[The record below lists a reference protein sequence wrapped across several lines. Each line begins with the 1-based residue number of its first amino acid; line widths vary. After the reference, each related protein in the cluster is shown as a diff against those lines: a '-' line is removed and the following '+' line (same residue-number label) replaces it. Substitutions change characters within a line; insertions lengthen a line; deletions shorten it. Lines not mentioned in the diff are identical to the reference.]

1 MEREAAVLL
10 TEVKA
15 LEALISRLPAQHP
28 YQKFLETE
36 LHKVSAGKRGEE
48 KLLKKLAEFNWKE
61 SFLVVPDISMSRGNM
76 KIQMDSLLLT
86 DSQAIIIESKN
97 INGKIH
103 FDEATGEFY
112 RYDKGGEKTV
122 MDDPV
127 IQLKRSMRFF
137 NDWLKS
143 RNLDLVVKGLV
154 VFTANECEF
163 ISKPQNVP
171 ICKTYQLHEYLYSM
185 LGAAPQAPSINPK
198 KLKKLIDS
206 QQAPYKRIPLCD
218 YYRIDP
224 GSLRKGVQ
232 CLGCGSFGNGRMKKT
247 GWCCNKCGY
256 TDAEAIRSTLSE
268 YFSLVSHTIS
278 NAELRNF
285 FLLESRHA
293 ASRILV
299 KYRMEMSGEKKVRKY
314 KIKMPN

>member
-1 MEREAAVLL
+1 MKREDAALL

-15 LEALISRLPAQHP
+15 LEALISRLPAQHS
-28 YQKFLETE
+28 YHKFLESE

-48 KLLKKLAEFNWKE
+48 KLHKKLAEFSWKE
-61 SFLVVPDISMSRGNM
+61 TYLIIPDVSLSRGNQ

-86 DSQAIIIESKN
+86 GSQAIIIESKN

-127 IQLKRSMRFF
+127 IQLKRNMRFF

-143 RNLDLVVKGLV
+143 RKLDLDVKGLV

-171 ICKTYQLHEYLYSM
+171 ICKTY
-185 LGAAPQAPSINPK
+185 
-198 KLKKLIDS
+198 
-206 QQAPYKRIPLCD
+206 
-218 YYRIDP
+218 
-224 GSLRKGVQ
+224 
-232 CLGCGSFGNGRMKKT
+232 
-247 GWCCNKCGY
+247 
-256 TDAEAIRSTLSE
+256 
-268 YFSLVSHTIS
+268 
-278 NAELRNF
+278 
-285 FLLESRHA
+285 
-293 ASRILV
+293 
-299 KYRMEMSGEKKVRKY
+299 
-314 KIKMPN
+314 